1 MYFLII
7 KTVPKAMW
15 RVIATSLLMVPNKE
29 FKMTL
34 RSLLMGAVAS
44 ATLAPAAFAERGA
57 DGEVNIIYW
66 QAPSILNPYLS
77 GGTKDIEAASLVI
90 EPLARYNEVGE
101 MVPYLATEIP
111 TVGNGGVSEDLTSIT
126 WTIAPDMLWSDGSA
140 VTSADVKFTAEY
152 CMDPE
157 GGCAQAAF
165 FDGVKN
171 VEAIDSLTVKVTFDG
186 PKPNPYGPFVG
197 GQSPIIQAAQ
207 FADCLGAKAPEC
219 TEANFN
225 PIGTGPFVVDDFRP
239 NDVIQYSANQNYR
252 DPAKPAFAKVTFKG
266 GGDAAA
272 AGRSVLET
280 GEFDYAWNL
289 QLAPDVIA
297 KMEEAG
303 KGKAI
308 AGFGPLIE
316 RIEMNMTNPSP
327 DLPPETRATVAEPH
341 PFLTDIRVRKALSLA
356 IDRPLLVEVG
366 YGKAGKVSCDLVP
379 SPAMFASGDMHC
391 ATQDLEGAKAL
402 LDEAGWVDSNG
413 NGVRDKDGVELSIL
427 YQTSTNAVRQDFQ
440 ALIKDWWEQIGV
452 ETELRNLDASV
463 FFGGDPGSPDT
474 FQKFYADVEMYANTF
489 NGTDP
494 QQYLAAYRCGGEPK
508 PSSQWQ
514 GENINRF
521 CDPAY
526 DKLIDELARTG
537 DIKKRAEIAIKM
549 NNMLTKDTYTIVPL
563 VHRGRV
569 SAHANSLGGVKLNV
583 WDSEIWNAA
592 DWYRIK

>member
-1 MYFLII
+1 
-7 KTVPKAMW
+7 
-15 RVIATSLLMVPNKE
+15 
-29 FKMTL
+29 MTL
-34 RSLLMGAVAS
+34 KTLLMGAVAS
-44 ATLAPAAFAERGA
+44 VALAPAAFAERGA
-57 DGEVNIIYW
+57 DGEVSIIYW

-77 GGTKDIEAASLVI
+77 GGTKDIESASLVV
-90 EPLARYNEVGE
+90 EPLARYDETGALTAW
-101 MVPYLATEIP
+101 LAEEIP

-126 WTIAPDMLWSDGSA
+126 WKIAPGILWSDGSP

-152 CMDPE
+152 CKNPE

-165 FDGVKN
+165 FDGVES
-171 VEAIDSLTVKVTFDG
+171 VDVLDDLTVKVTFSS

-239 NDVIQYSANQNYR
+239 NDVIQYSANPNYR

-266 GGDAAA
+266 GGDATA

-297 KMEEAG
+297 RMQEAG
-303 KGKAI
+303 KGVAI
-308 AGFGPLIE
+308 AGFGPLVE
-316 RIEMNMTNPSP
+316 RLEMNLTNPSP
-327 DLPPETRATVAEPH
+327 DLPAETRSTVAEPH
-341 PFLTDIRVRKALSLA
+341 PFLSDIAVRKALSMA
-356 IDRPLLVEVG
+356 IDRALLVEIG
-366 YGKAGKVSCDLVP
+366 YGQAGKVTCDLVP
-379 SPAMFASGDMHC
+379 SPDAFSAKNDFC
-391 ATQDLEGAKAL
+391 KTQDIAGANAL

-413 NGVRDKDGVELSIL
+413 NGIRDKDGVELNIL

-440 ALIKDWWEQIGV
+440 ALIKQWWGEIGV
-452 ETELRNLDASV
+452 ETELRNLNASV

-494 QQYLAAYRCGGEPK
+494 QQYLAQYRCGNEPK

-521 CDPAY
+521 CDPEY
-526 DKLIDELARTG
+526 DALIDELARTG
-537 DIKKRAEIAIKM
+537 DIAQRADIAIKM
-549 NNMLTKDTYTIVPL
+549 NNMLTKDSYTIVPL

-569 SAHANSLGGVKLNV
+569 SAHASSLGGVKLNV
-583 WDSEIWNAA
+583 WDSELWNVA
-592 DWYRIK
+592 DWYRMK